1 MVNMTRVF
9 PGLGSTVRRQ
19 DELPLWVRSFGVRLD
34 PWMPARQT
42 AWVRRSSLHLST
54 GQKRSGT
61 ALQTQTVSPAPDVSL
76 SATINVDLRHA
87 V

>member
-1 MVNMTRVF
+1 M
-9 PGLGSTVRRQ
+9 
-19 DELPLWVRSFGVRLD
+19 DEIPLWVRSGGLCIKPR
-34 PWMPARQT
+34 MPGHLI
-42 AWVRRSSLHLST
+42 AWLRRSSLHLST